1 MMGYMPKSADE
12 WLELI
17 HDIAYD
23 YDGYRT
29 VEGLKSLIDEM
40 SDYAHKARVCLHED
54 KVFDDRKLTQFKRIK
69 NMNIEQMALFLM
81 KVNNSYVHDCMYID
95 GECKHPGIDNN
106 CAICFK
112 EWLESEVSTE

>member
-40 SDYAHKARVCLHED
+40 SDYAHKARVCLHEGN
-54 KVFDDRKLTQFKRIK
+54 VFDNRKLTQFKRIK
-69 NMNIEQMALFLM
+69 NMSVEEMAEFL
-81 KVNNSYVHDCMYID
+81 KLNAVDDAVWTGHNWVHID
-95 GECKHPGIDNN
+95 EIKG
-106 CAICFK
+106 
-112 EWLESEVSTE
+112 WLESEVQGE